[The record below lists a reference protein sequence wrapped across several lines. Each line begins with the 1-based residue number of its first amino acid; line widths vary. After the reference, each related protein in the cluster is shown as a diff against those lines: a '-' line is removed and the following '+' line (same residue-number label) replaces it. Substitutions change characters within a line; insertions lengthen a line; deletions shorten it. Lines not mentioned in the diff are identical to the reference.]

1 MKHIRPLGLKLFLE
15 PGRSI
20 AASAGG
26 LIAKVQLIKRGAGKS
41 FVVLDAGMNDLAR
54 PAIYGAY
61 HEIVPICER
70 GPAEIYDVVG
80 PVCES
85 SDVFGTQR
93 LLPKL
98 IAGDL
103 VAILNAGAYGATM
116 SSNYNSRPL
125 VPEVLVEDGKARVI
139 RERQSFEGIIALER
153 F

>member
-1 MKHIRPLGLKLFLE
+1 
-15 PGRSI
+15 
-20 AASAGG
+20 
-26 LIAKVQLIKRGAGKS
+26 
-41 FVVLDAGMNDLAR
+41 
-54 PAIYGAY
+54 
-61 HEIVPICER
+61 VPVRES
-70 GPAEIYDVVG
+70 GPVEAYDVVG

-116 SSNYNSRPL
+116 SSNYNSRCL
-125 VPEVLVEDGKARVI
+125 LPEVLVEDGKARVI
-139 RERQSFEGIIALER
+139 RERQSFEEVIALEK